1 MRRNRFQKPGYCKL
15 FGAKALT
22 VPIYVPLNVI
32 AIVLHFTQTVATLI
46 IFLARQRQGFTL
58 DFATYEQYTK
68 WTNIE
73 NSVNVTVATTTAM
86 PGTVATT
93 TSAPE
98 SINVTKTTKLICNDE
113 NLCFGD
119 MLLTSDRVP
128 TKNTISIA
136 ILIISFFGLSALF
149 QGLAMVPAIVPGY
162 SAGKAS
168 SNFLRFVEYS
178 MSASV
183 MLVAIALINGI
194 FDQTII
200 VLIAVSCAACQLCGL
215 VAERAL
221 LLHKLLRDRS
231 NNKETISIAREI
243 AYVAHFTGWILIGT
257 AYYFI
262 MRYYFVSNANS
273 VESAPEFVTVIVFT
287 ILVLFMSFGVVQ
299 LIQLVDDRFPFL
311 TAELI
316 YVVLS
321 LTSKT
326 FLGWIIFANVL
337 I

>member
-1 MRRNRFQKPGYCKL
+1 MRTRRFEKPGYCRL
-15 FGAKALT
+15 FGAKACDA
-22 VPIYVPLNVI
+22 PIYVPLNVI
-32 AIVLHFTQTVATLI
+32 AIVLHFVQTLATLI

-73 NSVNVTVATTTAM
+73 NSVNVTVATTTAA
-86 PGTVATT
+86 PATT
-93 TSAPE
+93 TAAPE
-98 SINVTKTTKLICNDE
+98 TIKVTNTTKLICNDE

-221 LLHKLLRDRS
+221 LLHKILRDRS
-231 NNKETISIAREI
+231 NNKETTSIAREI

>member
-22 VPIYVPLNVI
+22 VPIYNLNVI
-32 AIVLHFTQTVATLI
+32 AIVLHFTQTIATLI
-46 IFLARQRQGFTL
+46 IFLTRQRQGFTL

-73 NSVNVTVATTTAM
+73 NTNVTVNVTVATTTAM
-86 PGTVATT
+86 PVT

-200 VLIAVSCAACQLCGL
+200 TTAVSCGMPI
-215 VAERAL
+215 V
-221 LLHKLLRDRS
+221 RS
-231 NNKETISIAREI
+231 S
-243 AYVAHFTGWILIGT
+243 
-257 AYYFI
+257 
-262 MRYYFVSNANS
+262 S
-273 VESAPEFVTVIVFT
+273 
-287 ILVLFMSFGVVQ
+287 
-299 LIQLVDDRFPFL
+299 
-311 TAELI
+311 
-316 YVVLS
+316 
-321 LTSKT
+321 
-326 FLGWIIFANVL
+326 
-337 I
+337 